1 MRDARGGIVTGW
13 LFKIVFGLAFFAIVA
28 FETGAVVVAKV
39 TADRVAI
46 NAADE
51 AGQIYESTG
60 SSTKAEEAAE
70 EVAESEHAILVKF
83 SVINDGRDVMVTV
96 RKIASTL
103 IIDRIGGLKHFARA
117 DSTHIGN
124 VR

>member
-1 MRDARGGIVTGW
+1 MRSARGGIVVGW
-13 LFKIVFGLAFFAIVA
+13 LLKIVLGLAFFAFVA

-51 AGQIYESTG
+51 AGQVYNSTG
-60 SSTKAEEAAE
+60 STTKAEDAAKRI
-70 EVAESEHAILVKF
+70 AEQEGATVVDFRVL
-83 SVINDGRDVMVTV
+83 NDGRDVEVTV
-96 RKIASTL
+96 RKDASTL
-103 IIDRIGGLKHFARA
+103 IIQRIGGLKHFARA
-117 DSTHIGN
+117 DSTHTGR